1 LPSPI
6 KPIFGLVGKDVTASR
21 TFMGFNPVSAIGKI
35 ALWHRLII
43 IYEARFGVKN
53 PANFANFILFLMK
66 K

>member
-1 LPSPI
+1 
-6 KPIFGLVGKDVTASR
+6 
-21 TFMGFNPVSAIGKI
+21 MGFNPVSAIGKI

-53 PANFANFILFLMK
+53 PADFANFILFLMK